1 MGPVSL
7 QQKSFA
13 LVIEIFKV
21 PLIQVY
27 EILDLKKYK
36 VDF

>member
-13 LVIEIFKV
+13 QVIELFKV

-27 EILDLKKYK
+27 EIFDLKQYK